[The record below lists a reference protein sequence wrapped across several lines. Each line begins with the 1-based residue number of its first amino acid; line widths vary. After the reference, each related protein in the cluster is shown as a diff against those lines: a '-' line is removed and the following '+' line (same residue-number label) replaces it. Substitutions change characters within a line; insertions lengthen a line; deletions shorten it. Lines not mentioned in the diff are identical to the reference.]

1 MTTAGDIINSS
12 LRLIGVLAEG
22 ETPSADTSNDALTA
36 FQAMLDSWNA
46 ERLSVY
52 STDETTFT
60 WPAGQASR
68 TIGPSGDFVASAR
81 PVAIDQSTYFTLNGL
96 SYMLQWV
103 NQDQYNGIALK
114 TVTSTWPQVCFVNDT
129 FPNITMT
136 VYPVPT
142 SDTIWHIVS
151 VTPLTTLSSLAT
163 TISLPP
169 GYWKALRYALAVELA
184 PEFGMDPSI
193 TVVRNAIAAKR
204 VIKRQNSP
212 MDKMALPYPL
222 VQMQS
227 RFNIY
232 SGSFG

>member
-1 MTTAGDIINSS
+1 VTTAGDIINSS
-12 LRLIGVLAEG
+12 LRLIGVLAGG
-22 ETPSADTSNDALTA
+22 ETPDADTSNDALTT

-52 STDETTFT
+52 STGDLVFT
-60 WPAGQASR
+60 WPANSATQ
-68 TIGPSGDFVASAR
+68 TIGPTGDQVATR
-81 PVAIDQSTYFTLNGL
+81 PVAIDQSTYFKLNNL

-129 FPNITMT
+129 FPNITLT

-142 SDTIWHIVS
+142 SATEWHVIS

-163 TISLPP
+163 TVSLPP
-169 GYWKALRYALAVELA
+169 GYWKALTYNLALELA
-184 PEFGMDPSI
+184 PQFGMEPPVQVIRGAVSS
-193 TVVRNAIAAKR
+193 KR
-204 VIKRQNSP
+204 TIKRQNAP

-222 VQMQS
+222 VQFNS
-227 RFNIY
+227 RWNIY